1 MSKLTLFPVSHPVE
15 KIDGTTEVLA
25 LGYLPLRSLYTWTHH
40 LAGDRIPE
48 LVAHAAGKPLEWV
61 DTLTDEAFA
70 ALSAK
75 VIQLNFPRAMTLAQ
89 TDPIIAVKLA
99 PLVNQFA
106 NLLRSTGVMSNA
118 SSHVEP
124 PSASAEATPQESST

>member
-1 MSKLTLFPVSHPVE
+1 MTPALLPTPFTIAKL
-15 KIDGTTEVLA
+15 DGSSETLA
-25 LGYLPLRSLYTWTHH
+25 LGHLSIRALYTWTHH

-48 LVAHAAGKPLEWV
+48 LVAFAAGKPVEWV

-106 NLLRSTGVMSNA
+106 NLLRSNGPMLSA
-118 SSHVEP
+118 LSPAEP
-124 PSASAEATPQESST
+124 PSASAEVTPASS